1 MIFGSRSTEHDVS
14 IVTAFGVMK
23 VLQSMPNIQ
32 VYPIYITKQ
41 GQRLY
46 SDKFTDIKQF
56 PYKDDGSEIFITK
69 SENNKLTLQ
78 SKSSRFLSKNTSIT
92 LDCVFPLV
100 HGLNGEDGTIQ

>member
-23 VLQSMPNIQ
+23 VLSEMPDIQ
-32 VYPIYITKQ
+32 VYPIYITKK
-41 GQRLY
+41 GQWIY

-56 PYKDDGSEIFITK
+56 PYKGNGTEMYIAASA
-69 SENNKLTLQ
+69 NHKLTLA
-78 SKSSRFLSKNTSIT
+78 SKSSGIFSSSKSIT
-92 LDCVFPLV
+92 LDCIFPLV